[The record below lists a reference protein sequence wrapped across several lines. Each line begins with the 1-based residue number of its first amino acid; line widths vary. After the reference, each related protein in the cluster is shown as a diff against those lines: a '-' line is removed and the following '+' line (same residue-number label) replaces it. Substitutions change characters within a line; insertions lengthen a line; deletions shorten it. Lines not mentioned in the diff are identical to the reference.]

1 MQKRGQATIFIILG
15 LLILIVSGVIYYT
28 LSYIKETN
36 IEKEALKKQ
45 LPSQIEPIGKFIDE
59 CLYST
64 SIAGTYLI
72 AVKGGYYNTP
82 ISYIDTESIDIA
94 YYSFKGKDVSPT
106 LTQIENNLGEF
117 IKEALPLCLQNFSK
131 FESFKITPGALT
143 PDVKI
148 NNENINIDIKYPIK
162 IEKDNA
168 YYEINTFSTIVPLR
182 LGYLHSVA
190 KEVVKREIK
199 ESGYVPI
206 TYLKRTG
213 LDVSLTD
220 YKEDILIYSLTDE
233 ESSIN
238 DIPFTLIFAN
248 KFQEEK

>member
-1 MQKRGQATIFIILG
+1 M
-15 LLILIVSGVIYYT
+15 
-28 LSYIKETN
+28 
-36 IEKEALKKQ
+36 
-45 LPSQIEPIGKFIDE
+45 
-59 CLYST
+59 
-64 SIAGTYLI
+64 
-72 AVKGGYYNTP
+72 
-82 ISYIDTESIDIA
+82 
-94 YYSFKGKDVSPT
+94 
-106 LTQIENNLGEF
+106 
-117 IKEALPLCLQNFSK
+117 
-131 FESFKITPGALT
+131 
-143 PDVKI
+143 
-148 NNENINIDIKYPIK
+148 
-162 IEKDNA
+162 
-168 YYEINTFSTIVPLR
+168 PLR